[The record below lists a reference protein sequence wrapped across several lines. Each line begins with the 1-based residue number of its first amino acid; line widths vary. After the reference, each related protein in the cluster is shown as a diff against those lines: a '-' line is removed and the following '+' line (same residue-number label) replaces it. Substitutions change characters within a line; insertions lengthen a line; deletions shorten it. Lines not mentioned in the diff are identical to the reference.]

1 MRDFVEDQMPHKKKA
16 KKKHIKKADHKHDF
30 QPCVFSYPTE
40 KYDKHRGM
48 YPATEESIGSYCTIC
63 GKIGEQYFPWVFEF
77 VPMRPGAHIG
87 RYERTEDAKRE
98 LNPET
103 RTFPTFHL
111 NDYFRD
117 KFIPD
122 FGGETV

>member
-1 MRDFVEDQMPHKKKA
+1 MQDYMDDQMPHKKKA
-16 KKKHIKKADHKHDF
+16 KRKGIKKTDHKHDF
-30 QPCVFSYPTE
+30 QPCVFEYSTE
-40 KYDKHRGM
+40 KFDKHRGM
-48 YPATEESIGSYCTIC
+48 LPSTEESIGSYCTIC
-63 GKIGEQYFPWVFEF
+63 GKIGDKYCPLVFEF
-77 VPMRPGAHIG
+77 VPFRQGGHIG
-87 RYERTEDAKRE
+87 RNEHTEEAKRE

-122 FGGETV
+122 FRGE

>member
-40 KYDKHRGM
+40 KFDKHRGM
-48 YPATEESIGSYCTIC
+48 FQTTEESIGSYCTIC
-63 GKIGEQYFPWVFEF
+63 GKIGEQHFPWVFEF

-87 RYERTEDAKRE
+87 RYERTEDAKKE

-122 FGGETV
+122 FGEESV